1 MMCAVAAATGRQ
13 TRILACLERSLK
25 GAEGE
30 EQNEQECEGTP
41 HLT

>member
-1 MMCAVAAATGRQ
+1 MMRTVATATGRQ
-13 TRILACLERSLK
+13 TRIVPGIEHTLE

-30 EQNEQECEGTP
+30 EQHQKDSEGTP

>member
-1 MMCAVAAATGRQ
+1 MMGAVPTATGRQ
-13 TRILACLERSLK
+13 TQVVACLKQSLK